1 MSTTV
6 YTFNGK
12 VLVNSANDKWLK
24 KAPPTSEVTIGTQVW
39 KNSSLA
45 IDDGGEG
52 ITVNDGVYY
61 YSASAAQRI
70 VNSIPGWHIPSY
82 EEFNTLL
89 NYVGS
94 TATERINALA
104 ANSDRWLTPGNDT
117 YGFGMLPNGYYNGD
131 LLREYDFVAEFLHTY
146 NNVLNT
152 AYYFSR
158 YRLGDT
164 INSVMIDSNRRCQ
177 VRLIK
182 DS

>member
-1 MSTTV
+1 MAITV
-6 YTFNGK
+6 YTYNDK
-12 VLVNSANDKWLK
+12 VLVNNDNGKWLK
-24 KAPPTSEVTIGTQVW
+24 KAPPPSEVTIGTQVW

-61 YSASAAQRI
+61 YTTSAAQRI

-89 NYVGS
+89 NYVGNS
-94 TATERINALA
+94 ATERINALA
-104 ANSDRWLTPGNDT
+104 ANSNRWLTPGNDT

-131 LLREYDFVAEFLHTY
+131 QLQEYDLRAQFLHTY
-146 NNVLNT
+146 NNVLNN
-152 AYYFSR
+152 AYYFGR
-158 YRLGDT
+158 YRFGDY
-164 INSVMIDSNRRCQ
+164 INSINVAGNYKCQ